1 VLVAS
6 SLQEHVNIKL
16 MEEVE
21 SSERQGA
28 ADSPSQDSSDIKASA
43 NIYMTPTSVEIK
55 FCEDTS

>member
-1 VLVAS
+1 
-6 SLQEHVNIKL
+6 